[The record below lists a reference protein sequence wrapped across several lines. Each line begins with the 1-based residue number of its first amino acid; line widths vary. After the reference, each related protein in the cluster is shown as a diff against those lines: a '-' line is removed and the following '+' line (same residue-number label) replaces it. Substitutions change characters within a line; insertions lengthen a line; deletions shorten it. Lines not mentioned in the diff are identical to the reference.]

1 MLDRERVF
9 CEALD
14 AECRRLGVSSRAL
27 AAEAGI
33 SESTLGRYRTGLR
46 TPGEKT
52 IDALA
57 SALAAL
63 SGGAEASDE
72 VAAHLRAPLERR
84 RQDDVALCRRM
95 DALMAEAGLTSSDLA
110 RVARVDPSYISRI
123 RSGVRVPA
131 DPEAL
136 AASCASLAARRLA
149 GADEHELLAKLLGGH
164 L

>member
-1 MLDRERVF
+1 MRLTERML

-33 SESTLGRYRTGLR
+33 SESTLSRYRTGLR

-72 VAAHLRAPLERR
+72 VTAHLRAPLERR

-123 RSGVRVPA
+123 RSGVRVPR
-131 DPEAL
+131 PRRPWPRPVPAL
-136 AASCASLAARRLA
+136 LR
-149 GADEHELLAKLLGGH
+149 GAWRVPMSMNFSPSSWRH

>member
-33 SESTLGRYRTGLR
+33 SESTLSRYRTGLR

-110 RVARVDPSYISRI
+110 RVDPSYISRI